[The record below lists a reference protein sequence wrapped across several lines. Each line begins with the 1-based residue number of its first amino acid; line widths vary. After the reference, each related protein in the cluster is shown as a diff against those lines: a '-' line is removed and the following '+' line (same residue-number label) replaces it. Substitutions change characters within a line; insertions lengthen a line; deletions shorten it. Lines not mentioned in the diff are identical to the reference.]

1 MTIEPDELTAKLVKL
16 QTEHADL
23 DASITALESQLHV
36 DQLQVQRLKRRKLA
50 LKDEMADIRDKLRPD
65 IIA

>member
-1 MTIEPDELTAKLVKL
+1 MTSEQEELQHRLVTL
-16 QTEHADL
+16 ATEHADM
-23 DASITALESQLHV
+23 DAAITALSNQLHV

-50 LKDEMADIRDKLRPD
+50 LKDQIAQIRDRLQPD